1 VGLAMIKDRPL
12 TNTEIV
18 ARYIKKLR
26 KNKRA
31 YVRYRRIC
39 NQWTRN
45 WKKNPTNRNKQRAS
59 ANASNLRLKIR
70 ILTHYGKRK
79 RLMCSWSGCGVG
91 DIDCLTLD
99 HVKDN
104 GKQHRESGYEGG
116 IGGYRQLER
125 AGYPKGF
132 QTLCGNHQLKKEN
145 LRRRR
150 DREQ

>member
-1 VGLAMIKDRPL
+1 MNNMIGNKPL

-26 KNKRA
+26 KNKKA
-31 YVRYRRIC
+31 YARYLRLRRE
-39 NQWTRN
+39 WTAA
-45 WKKNPTNRNKQRAS
+45 WKKNPTNRNKQRVA

-70 ILTHYGKRK
+70 VLTYYGKRSM
-79 RLMCSWSGCGVG
+79 LMCSWPGCGVT

-99 HVKDN
+99 HVEDN
-104 GKQHRESGYEGG
+104 GKQHRDSGYKGG

-125 AGYPKGF
+125 VNYPKGF

-145 LRRRR
+145 IRRRR
-150 DREQ
+150 EKLV